1 MTSLRERQKGFT
13 LVELL
18 VVVAIIAILTTI
30 GITVF
35 TITRQSARDAKRRAD
50 IQTIAKTLENNF
62 VEQTPFTCP
71 NNVTTGVI
79 AGSYCP
85 LQNLMFQAGVPQ
97 DPLYNSAVNPTTGQ
111 RYCMWYSSTAGAIIQ
126 NPAAWSTPGAC
137 PTTTVAGTN
146 NVTGTVPAVGTTPP
160 VGQASWRICA
170 LMELGT
176 GANKIFCLGNR
187 N

>member
-1 MTSLRERQKGFT
+1 MTSLRGRQKGFT

-62 VEQTPFTCP
+62 VEQTPYTCP
-71 NNVTTGVI
+71 GTTSVTGI
-79 AGSYCP
+79 IPGSYCP
-85 LQNLMFQAGVPQ
+85 LQNVMFQAGVPQ
-97 DPLYNSAVNPTTGQ
+97 DPLYASTTAGQ
-111 RYCMWYSSTAGAIIQ
+111 RYCIWSSATAGVTIQ
-126 NPAAWSTPGAC
+126 NPTAWSTPATC
-137 PTTTVAGTN
+137 PNATIGTSTPAGVLLAAGTPVAGM
-146 NVTGTVPAVGTTPP
+146 
-160 VGQASWRICA
+160 ASWRICA